1 MPIYEYSCGQCH
13 KGFEEL
19 VLSSQETVTCP
30 ACASSE
36 VERRLSVFSSPGNR
50 KAEGEVGAGGG
61 CGCTP
66 ATCGCH

>member
-1 MPIYEYSCGQCH
+1 MPIYEYNCRHCH
-13 KGFEEL
+13 NGFEEL
-19 VLSSQETVTCP
+19 VLSSQEAIACP
-30 ACASSE
+30 KCASPE

-50 KAEGEVGAGGG
+50 KAEGDAGGG